1 MRACETVLLPVETNV
16 IYRMC
21 MILAFCWMMPIQAQ
35 ADLIIQV
42 LDSNI
47 AVNGTG
53 VINVVI
59 RSKVGD
65 THNVSL
71 VGYDFSIAN
80 IGAPVGSLE
89 FLAVQST
96 TEQADANYVFKDFQP
111 TGNFSYAVNSPV
123 SYTGGDFT
131 NTPAPPFAASTV
143 TSSNQLLVR
152 LDVKHV
158 LPANTNPTAA
168 NGSTFSISLNDA
180 LSQFQDENGNP
191 ITFTSIAGTAT
202 ITAVP
207 EPSSFLAVVLA
218 GAGWHVLR
226 RRKSAR

>member
-1 MRACETVLLPVETNV
+1 M

-80 IGAPVGSLE
+80 LGAPVGSLE

-158 LPANTNPTAA
+158 LPANTNPTTA

-191 ITFTSIAGTAT
+191 ITFTSISGTAT

-207 EPSSFLAVVLA
+207 EPSSLLAVVLA

-226 RRKSAR
+226 RRKSAGDFLALLGGR

>member
-1 MRACETVLLPVETNV
+1 M

-21 MILAFCWMMPIQAQ
+21 MVFAFCCTMPLQAK
-35 ADLIIQV
+35 ADLILQV

-89 FLAVQST
+89 FLPVQST
-96 TEQADANYVFKDFQP
+96 TEQAATNYVFKDFQP
-111 TGNFSYAVNSPV
+111 TGNFSFSVNSPV

-152 LDVKHV
+152 LDVKHI
-158 LPANTNPTAA
+158 LPANTDPTTAI
-168 NGSTFSISLNDA
+168 GSKFSISLNDA

-191 ITFTSIAGTAT
+191 IAFTSIAGTAT

-207 EPSSFLAVVLA
+207 EPSSFLAVLLA
-218 GAGWHVLR
+218 GAGWRVLR
-226 RRKSAR
+226 RRKRAMCFF